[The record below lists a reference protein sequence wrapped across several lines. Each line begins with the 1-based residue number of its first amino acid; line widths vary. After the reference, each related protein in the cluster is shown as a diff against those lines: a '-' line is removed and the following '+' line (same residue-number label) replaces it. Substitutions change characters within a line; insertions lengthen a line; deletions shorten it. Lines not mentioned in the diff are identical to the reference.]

1 MNDTFDELAKDMAQ
15 SVTRP
20 QPTGENRGNR
30 VEIEGTHMQ
39 RRANSNIEK

>member
-1 MNDTFDELAKDMAQ
+1 MIDRFDELTNGLPQ

-30 VEIEGTHMQ
+30 AELNGTHIQ
-39 RRANSNIEK
+39 RPANSIIEK